1 MKRHPVLV
9 FLLLISLAFVPASS
23 RTEAQGTPDGP
34 QFVAGEAIVKYSV
47 GTTAAQKSRAMARA
61 NARTVERLSR
71 TPAAAV
77 RGDVDLVAV
86 GGGLGVAEAIVR
98 LSQDPSVEFAE
109 PNWIYSPEQT
119 IPNDTSFGQLWGLN
133 NTGQDINGQGPGTPD
148 ADIDAPEA
156 WTRTTGSTVV
166 VVGVIDEGI
175 DFNHPDLAG
184 QIWTNPFDPVDGADN
199 DGNGYVDD
207 VHGWDFANGD
217 NTIYDGSA
225 KTSVDA
231 HGTHVSGTIGAKA
244 NNAIGVAGVNWN
256 VTIISAKFLG
266 RQGGT
271 TANAIKAFDYITDLK
286 TRHGL
291 NIVATNNSWG
301 GGGFSQ
307 ALVEAIAR
315 GANQDI
321 LCMAAAGNG
330 DRRGRGIN
338 NDVTPHYP
346 SSYNTTGVSGAT
358 YDAVVAVAATG
369 RSDELRPWSNYG
381 VNSVDLGAPGS
392 LILST
397 VPGGK
402 YAYYNGTSM
411 ATPHVTGVAA
421 LVNSS
426 LVLTGSALKN
436 KILAA
441 VDALASLAGKT
452 TTGGRLNAH
461 KAVTP

>member
-9 FLLLISLAFVPASS
+9 FLLLISLAFVPASN
-23 RTEAQGTPDGP
+23 RTEAQGAPDGP
-34 QFVAGEAIVKYSV
+34 QFVAGEVIVKYSV

-71 TPAAAV
+71 TPAAAA

-86 GGGLGVAEAIVR
+86 GGGLGVAEAIAR

-119 IPNDTSFGQLWGLN
+119 IPNDTSFEQLWGLN
-133 NTGQDINGQGPGTPD
+133 NTGQDINGQGAGTPD

-156 WTRTTGSTVV
+156 WTLTTGSTAV

-244 NNAIGVAGVNWN
+244 NNALGVAGVNWN

-266 RQGGT
+266 RRGGT

-307 ALVEAIAR
+307 ALLDAIAR

-321 LCMAAAGNG
+321 LCVAAAGNG

-358 YDAVVAVAATG
+358 YDAVIAVAATG

-381 VNSVDLGAPGS
+381 VSSVDLGAPGS

-397 VPGGK
+397 VPGGT
-402 YAYYNGTSM
+402 YAYFNGTSM

-421 LVNSS
+421 LVNSN
-426 LVLTGSALKN
+426 LVLTGSALKSRV
-436 KILAA
+436 LSA
-441 VDALASLAGKT
+441 VDPLASLAGKT